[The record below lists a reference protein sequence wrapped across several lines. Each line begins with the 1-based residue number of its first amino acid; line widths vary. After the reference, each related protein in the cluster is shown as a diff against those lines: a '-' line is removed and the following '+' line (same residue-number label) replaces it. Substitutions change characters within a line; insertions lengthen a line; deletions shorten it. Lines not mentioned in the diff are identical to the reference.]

1 MISTD
6 NLNGISR
13 RGIITGYHNR
23 VFQQGVS
30 TGYFNG
36 VFRREVPAGEFTLV
50 EVERYRVG
58 SCRIKKSMASCDI
71 L

>member
-1 MISTD
+1 ME
-6 NLNGISR
+6 
-13 RGIITGYHNR
+13 HH
-23 VFQQGVS
+23 
-30 TGYFNG
+30 NG
-36 VFRREVPAGEFTLV
+36 VFRREVSAGEFTLV